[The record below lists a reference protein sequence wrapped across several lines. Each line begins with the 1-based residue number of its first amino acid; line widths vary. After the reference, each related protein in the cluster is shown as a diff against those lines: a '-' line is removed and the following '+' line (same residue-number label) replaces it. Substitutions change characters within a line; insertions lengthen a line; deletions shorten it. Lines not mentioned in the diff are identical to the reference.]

1 MVDYNFIEVII
12 WRKAL
17 KNKIFSQCFFQ
28 ANDSELRAI
37 YEEELAVAKD
47 AISNLR
53 SSFRYNN
60 INIIMLKT
68 AFSQKYR

>member
-1 MVDYNFIEVII
+1 M
-12 WRKAL
+12 
-17 KNKIFSQCFFQ
+17 FFQ

-60 INIIMLKT
+60 INIIMLKP